1 MKKFLSILI
10 ISLLSVMACA
20 TNDKNVKSLSSSYDG
35 TWEGYTDLPEG
46 RFEISMEIKKGVMTG
61 FFEGTKIKGY
71 LKADNDLHI
80 SPFSHMGAQVILDT
94 NFMSPDKIEG
104 IIIAVSY
111 RHKWFVVK
119 K

>member
-1 MKKFLSILI
+1 MKRLLAILMICILSL
-10 ISLLSVMACA
+10 MACA
-20 TNDKNVKSLSSSYDG
+20 TNNKNEKSLSSSHDG
-35 TWEGYTDLPEG
+35 IWKGYTDLPEG
-46 RFEISMEIKKGVMTG
+46 RFEISMEIKNGVMTG
-61 FFEGTKIKGY
+61 LFEDTKIKGY

-94 NFMSPDKIEG
+94 NFMSPDRIGG

-111 RHKWFVVK
+111 RHMWFVEK